1 MYDLNK
7 FHPMK
12 MDNLIRLGRDW
23 DGGYVISKDQMQKTE
38 ILLSFGINDDWSF
51 EIDFEKEK
59 DIKTIAFDYSVS
71 WKGEIGKI
79 RDSIGHALGGLLILR
94 RSWIID
100 SWKQIKSVI
109 KNRRN
114 IQAYFI
120 QKYGRYFIPK
130 YLNDYNNIK
139 NITFDNIFK
148 NIHDIKDLSIFIKMD
163 IEGMEYKTLSHLLPY
178 FDKINGMAIEFHNL
192 DKIDDLHK
200 FEETTQLLLKY
211 FEVIH
216 IHANTLGGTIINTLL
231 PKTLEI
237 TFIHKGIVSKNVVKS
252 TVKYPINGLD
262 FPNAKDTDD
271 FILPYN
277 YTDDINKIVLPYKL

>member
-1 MYDLNK
+1 
-7 FHPMK
+7 
-12 MDNLIRLGRDW
+12 
-23 DGGYVISKDQMQKTE
+23 MQKTE

-59 DIKTIAFDYSVS
+59 DIKIIAFDYSVS
-71 WKGEIGKI
+71 WKGGIEKI

-94 RSWIID
+94 RSWMVN
-100 SWKQIKSVI
+100 SWRQIKSVLQ
-109 KNRRN
+109 NRSN
-114 IQAYFI
+114 IQAYFSRKHG
-120 QKYGRYFIPK
+120 KYFVPK
-130 YLNDYNNIK
+130 YLNDYNDKK

-148 NIHDIKDLSIFIKMD
+148 NILDIKDLSVFIKMD

-192 DKIDDLHK
+192 DKMHDLHD
-200 FEETTQLLLKY
+200 FEEITQLLLKY
-211 FEVIH
+211 FAVIH
-216 IHANTLGGTIINTLL
+216 IHANTGGGTIINTLL

-237 TFIHKGIVSKNVVKS
+237 TFIHKGMISKNAIKS

-262 FPNAKDTDD
+262 FPNDKGTDD

-277 YTDDINKIVLPYKL
+277 YTDDINKIALPYKA